1 MFKVPGVPI
10 PVTEENVKSINGE
23 QLLKAYEVF
32 KIHTMNVGFDSEK
45 LNQFKIV
52 KGEMLRRLTKVK

>member
-1 MFKVPGVPI
+1 MFKVPGVPL
-10 PVTEENVKSINGE
+10 PVTEDNVENIDGE
-23 QLLKAYEVF
+23 QLLKAYEIF

-52 KGEMLRRLTKVK
+52 KTEILRRLNRD